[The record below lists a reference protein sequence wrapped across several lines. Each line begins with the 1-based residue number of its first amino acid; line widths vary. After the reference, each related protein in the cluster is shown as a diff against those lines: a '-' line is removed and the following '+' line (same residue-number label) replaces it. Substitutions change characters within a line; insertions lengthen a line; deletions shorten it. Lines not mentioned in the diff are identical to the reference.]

1 MRALLLLMALLLGV
15 IMARASGPV
24 GDAPPAERPE
34 LRRFDEGRLGQLRT
48 ENDYDSD
55 LRRAPSMWDR
65 FKQWV
70 LAWLERLLGSRAGS
84 FVVENLLYLIC
95 FLAIVLTIVV
105 LSRHG
110 LRRVFHGAPRSM
122 GQVMAA
128 TEDIR
133 EMDLPALIAQAERGG
148 DLRLAIRLHYLLV
161 LRRLVDQGLLTWSP
175 ERTDRD
181 YMAQLKDPG
190 LRSRFAHAALI
201 FQWVWYG
208 HAEVDRSRYAE
219 FRRPFVEFEQ
229 QPAR

>member
-1 MRALLLLMALLLGV
+1 MRAVLLLMALLLGV
-15 IMARASGPV
+15 AMGLANGPV
-24 GDAPPAERPE
+24 GDAPPAERPT
-34 LRRFDEGRLGQLRT
+34 LRGFDDGRVEQLRA

-55 LRRAPSMWDR
+55 LRRAPSLWDR
-65 FKQWV
+65 FKQWL
-70 LAWLERLLGSRAGS
+70 LAWLERLLGSRVGG
-84 FVVENLLYLIC
+84 FVAENLFYLIC
-95 FLAIVLTIVV
+95 FLAIVLAIVV

-133 EMDLPALIAQAERGG
+133 AMDLPALIAEAERNG
-148 DLRLAIRLHYLLV
+148 DLRQAIRLHYLLV
-161 LRRLVDQGLLTWSP
+161 LRQLVDQGLLTWSP

-208 HAEVDRSRYAE
+208 HAEVDRSRYDG